1 MSSFSIRRIRPLD
14 WLLLAVPG
22 AFALRFVPA
31 WKDETLLF
39 FAAALSIIPLAAWM
53 GRATDQLGDRVGPG
67 IGALLN
73 ATFGNAPEL
82 LIGLMA
88 LSKGLTEVVKASIT
102 GSIIGNILLVL
113 GTSIFVGGMRYP
125 HQRYNQTG
133 TRVAATSLALAVI
146 GLTIP
151 TIFHEAVTRQSL
163 EWNPRLEHD
172 LSLVIAIILF
182 ATYVLWLLFSAY
194 THRTLFAE
202 ETSAAPD
209 VDRSQAWPV
218 RKAVT
223 ILATATGFVAILSE
237 FLAASVEAACRALG
251 LTEMFVGVIIV
262 AIVGNAG
269 EHSTAIGVALKNKM
283 DLCLGIAIGSSV
295 QIALLITPVLVF
307 ASYFLGHPMTLQL
320 SLPEIAAI
328 ALSVGLM
335 VMISGDGECNWVE
348 GAQLLAL
355 YGILATLFFFIP
367 ASAAPETPVK
377 IPAGVP
383 ASR

>member
-1 MSSFSIRRIRPLD
+1 MP
-14 WLLLAVPG
+14 A
-22 AFALRFVPA
+22 AFALRFVPG
-31 WKDETLLF
+31 WKNETLLF
-39 FAAALSIIPLAAWM
+39 FTAALSIIPLAAWM

-82 LIGLMA
+82 LIGLMV

-113 GTSIFVGGMRYP
+113 GTSMLAGGMRYP

-151 TIFHEAVTRQSL
+151 TIFHEAGTRQSAK
-163 EWNPRLEHD
+163 WNPHLEHN
-172 LSLVIAIILF
+172 LSIVIAIILF
-182 ATYVLWLLFSAY
+182 ASYVLWLVFSAF

-202 ETSAAPD
+202 ETSASPD
-209 VDRSQAWPV
+209 VDRSQAWPI
-218 RKAVT
+218 RKSVT
-223 ILATATGFVAILSE
+223 ILAISTAFVAILSE
-237 FLAASVEAACRALG
+237 FLAGSVEATCQALG

-269 EHSTAIGVALKNKM
+269 EHSTAISVALKNKM

-295 QIALLITPVLVF
+295 QIALLITPTLVF
-307 ASYFLGHPMTLQL
+307 ASYFLGHPMTLQF
-320 SLPEIAAI
+320 SLPEIAAF
-328 ALSVGLM
+328 AVSVGLM

-355 YGILATLFFFIP
+355 YGILATLFFFLP
-367 ASAAPETPVK
+367 PSAAPDASAN
-377 IPAGVP
+377 IPAAAP
-383 ASR
+383 ASP

>member
-1 MSSFSIRRIRPLD
+1 MSSFSLRQIRPLD
-14 WLLLAVPG
+14 WLLLAVP
-22 AFALRFVPA
+22 AAIVLRFVPA
-31 WKDETLLF
+31 WGNETVLF
-39 FAAALSIIPLAAWM
+39 FAAALGIIPLAAWM
-53 GRATDQLGDRVGPG
+53 GRATDHLGDRVGPG
-67 IGALLN
+67 MGALLN

-113 GTSIFVGGMRYP
+113 GTSIFLGGMRYP

-151 TIFHEAVTRQSL
+151 TIFHEAVARQTPHS
-163 EWNPRLEHD
+163 NPVLEHN

-182 ATYVLWLLFSAY
+182 ATYLFWLIFSAF
-194 THRTLFAE
+194 THRALFAV
-202 ETSAAPD
+202 ETSAEPEAD
-209 VDRSQAWPV
+209 LSGTWPM
-218 RKAVT
+218 RKAV
-223 ILATATGFVAILSE
+223 IVLGVSTAFVAILSE
-237 FLAASVEAACRALG
+237 FLAASVESACHALG

-269 EHSTAIGVALKNKM
+269 EHSTAITVALKNKM

-307 ASYFLGHPMTLQL
+307 ASYFLGHPMTLQF
-320 SLPEIAAI
+320 SLPEIASI
-328 ALSVGLM
+328 ALSVGLV

-348 GAQLLAL
+348 GAQLLAV
-355 YGILATLFFFIP
+355 YAILATLFFFLPPFVAPDAPGNTPITAP
-367 ASAAPETPVK
+367 ASP
-377 IPAGVP
+377 
-383 ASR
+383 

>member
-1 MSSFSIRRIRPLD
+1 MIRIRPLD
-14 WLLLAVPG
+14 CLLIAAPV

-31 WKDETLLF
+31 WKNETLLF

-53 GRATDQLGDRVGPG
+53 GRATEQLGDRAGPG

-88 LSKGLTEVVKASIT
+88 LSKGLVGVVRASLI

-113 GTSIFVGGMRYP
+113 GASILVGGIRYP

-146 GLTIP
+146 GLGIP
-151 TIFHEAVTRQSL
+151 TIFNESVARCGVPWDAHI
-163 EWNPRLEHD
+163 EHN
-172 LSLVIAIILF
+172 LSLVIAVILF
-182 ATYVLWLLFSAY
+182 ATYVFWLVFSVF
-194 THRTLFAE
+194 THRGLFARETGAGPDVEPEAAWPLRRSVTVLVVSTLF
-202 ETSAAPD
+202 
-209 VDRSQAWPV
+209 V
-218 RKAVT
+218 AVM
-223 ILATATGFVAILSE
+223 SE
-237 FLAASVEAACRALG
+237 FLAASVESACRALG

-269 EHSTAIGVALKNKM
+269 EHATAIRVALRNKM

-295 QIALLITPVLVF
+295 QIALLITPLLVF
-307 ASYFLGHPMTLQL
+307 ASHLLGSPMSLQF
-320 SLPEIAAI
+320 SLPEIAALTI
-328 ALSVGLM
+328 AVGLV

-348 GAQLLAL
+348 GAQLLAVYL
-355 YGILATLFFFIP
+355 ILATLFYFLP
-367 ASAAPETPVK
+367 APVAP
-377 IPAGVP
+377 
-383 ASR
+383 

>member
-1 MSSFSIRRIRPLD
+1 MTLLRQIRPLD
-14 WLLLAVPG
+14 WLLVALPA
-22 AFALRFVPA
+22 AFALRFVPG
-31 WKDETLLF
+31 WKNETLLF

-53 GRATDQLGDRVGPG
+53 GRSTEQLGDRVGPG
-67 IGALLN
+67 MGALLN

-88 LSKGLTEVVKASIT
+88 LSKGLTEVVKAALT

-113 GTSIFVGGMRYP
+113 GTSILVGGIRYP

-146 GLTIP
+146 GMAIP
-151 TIFHEAVTRQSL
+151 TIFHEAVSRQGAPRD
-163 EWNPRLEHD
+163 PRLEHN
-172 LSLVIAIILF
+172 LSLVIATILF
-182 ATYVLWLLFSAY
+182 ATYALWLLFSAF
-194 THRTLFAE
+194 THRRLFAE
-202 ETSAAPD
+202 ETSASVD
-209 VDRSQAWPV
+209 VDASEAWPLRRSIV
-218 RKAVT
+218 VLAVST
-223 ILATATGFVAILSE
+223 LFVAAMSE
-237 FLAASVEAACRALG
+237 FLAASVEAACRSLG

-269 EHSTAIGVALKNKM
+269 EHSTAIHVALKNKM

-307 ASYFLGHPMTLQL
+307 ASHLLGHPMTLQF

-328 ALSVGLM
+328 ALAVGLM

-348 GAQLLAL
+348 GAQLLAVYL
-355 YGILATLFFFIP
+355 IMATLFYFLP
-367 ASAAPETPVK
+367 AAVAPEASPAAPIVA
-377 IPAGVP
+377 PAN
-383 ASR
+383 R